1 MIQTHFPHFPDICL
15 FTTLT
20 DIHSILQSNWGYT
33 AFRPMQEDII
43 RSVLDGHDT
52 LAIMPTGGGK
62 SICFQ
67 VPALAKPGI
76 CLVITPLIA
85 LMKDQVEN
93 LSQRDIPALAIHS
106 GMNFTEVKKALETAL
121 HGNIKFLYVSPER
134 LTTRLFREYLSALP
148 LNLIAVDEAHCISQW
163 GYDFRP
169 AYLTIAAIRNEKK
182 KIPVLALTASATK
195 QVQEDICDKLQFQN
209 KRFFQQSYER
219 PNLSYSVLEVDVKI
233 NKLVDILQK
242 VPGCGI
248 VYCRSRKRTKEMAE
262 LLQLHGINTD
272 YYHAGLT
279 NEERGDKQEKW
290 LKNQTRVMVCTN
302 AFGMGIDK
310 PDVRLVVH
318 VDIPECIE
326 SYYQEAGRAG
336 RDGKKSY
343 AVLLYRSPDIDE
355 LKKIPDIKFPTLN
368 EIKTVYQALVN
379 FLQLPAGSGGD
390 VFFDLD
396 MNEFAKTFKLSPLL
410 VTYAIRAMEQE
421 NILAYND
428 QFFQPSTVMFVC
440 GKEKIEQTEKENPTL
455 DPYIKFLLRSYGGIL
470 DVPVPVNEK
479 FMAKKLRK
487 EVEEV
492 QSMLSTLHQMRV
504 IQYQQQKENPQI
516 RFLGP
521 RVVTENLTI
530 NTTNYATRKKVLQ
543 DQIAAM
549 TSYVENK
556 KDCRAQLI
564 ATYFNDFNT
573 PRCGICDNCLQQKK
587 ESISIHEFA
596 PLQLDIIAALSKQP
610 LTMKELI
617 KLLPQ
622 FTQQQI
628 WTVVQYLMEEEAIEL
643 SGGTDLGK
651 MQVKK
656 KGQDKNPA
664 RF

>member
-1 MIQTHFPHFPDICL
+1 
-15 FTTLT
+15 
-20 DIHSILQSNWGYT
+20 
-33 AFRPMQEDII
+33 MQEDII
-43 RSVLDGHDT
+43 RSILNGHDT

-67 VPALAKPGI
+67 VPALATPGI
-76 CLVITPLIA
+76 CIVITPLIA

-93 LSQRDIPALAIHS
+93 LVRRDIPALAIHS

-169 AYLTIAAIRNEKK
+169 AYLTIAAIRKEKK

-195 QVQEDICDKLQFQN
+195 RVQDDICDKLEFQN

-233 NKLVDILQK
+233 NKLIDIIEK

-248 VYCRSRKRTKEMAE
+248 IYCRSRKRTKEMAE
-262 LLQLHGINTD
+262 LLQMHGIKAD

-279 NEERGDKQEKW
+279 NEERSDKQEKW
-290 LKNQTRVMVCTN
+290 LKDLTRIMVCTN

-310 PDVRLVVH
+310 PDVRMVVH

-355 LKKIPDIKFPTLN
+355 LKKIPDIKFPTLG
-368 EIKTVYQALVN
+368 EIKKVYQALVN
-379 FLQLPAGSGGD
+379 YLQLPAGSGD
-390 VFFDLD
+390 EMFFDVD
-396 MNEFAKTFKLSPLL
+396 INEFAKTFKLSPVLIA
-410 VTYAIRAMEQE
+410 YAIRAMEQE

-428 QFFQPSTVMFVC
+428 QFFQPSTVLFVC
-440 GKEKIEQTEKENPTL
+440 GKEKIEQTEKENPAL

-479 FMAKKLRK
+479 YMSKKLRK
-487 EVEEV
+487 DVKEV

-516 RFLGP
+516 RFLGA

-530 NTTNYATRKKVLQ
+530 NMINYAARKKVLQ
-543 DQIAAM
+543 DQIVAM
-549 TSYVENK
+549 TGFIENK

-564 ATYFNDFNT
+564 ATYFNDYTT

-587 ESISIHEFA
+587 ENLSLKEFA
-596 PLQLDIIAALSKQP
+596 PLQLSIIAALNEQS
-610 LTMKELI
+610 LSMKELI
-617 KLLPQ
+617 KLLSQ

-628 WTVVQYLMEEEAIEL
+628 WAVVQHLIEEEEIEL
-643 SGGTDLGK
+643 SGGEELGK
-651 MQVKK
+651 LRAKK